1 MVELNLKSMDN
12 KIILTIGR
20 QFGSG
25 GREVGQKL
33 AKELGIGYY
42 DKELMALAAKESG
55 LSEEFFEKAD
65 EKASSGLAYAFTMGY
80 SYMGLF
86 PPYADVLSND
96 RLFLYQSDTIRN
108 LAEKGSCVIV
118 GRCADYILRD
128 NPDCLSFFIHNN
140 KENRIQRIIESQNLT
155 VEQAEELMLK
165 TDKSRAA
172 YYNYYTNKEWGVA
185 STYNFSIDV
194 SVLRM
199 QSAKTA
205 ITPPMASEPVSPMK
219 IWAGKE
225 LYHRKP
231 KQATAAHTAITVRS
245 RGSDT
250 A

>member
-1 MVELNLKSMDN
+1 
-12 KIILTIGR
+12 
-20 QFGSG
+20 
-25 GREVGQKL
+25 
-33 AKELGIGYY
+33 
-42 DKELMALAAKESG
+42 MALAAKESG

-108 LAEKGSCVIV
+108 LEEKGSCVIV

-165 TDKSRAA
+165 I
-172 YYNYYTNKEWGVA
+172 E
-185 STYNFSIDV
+185 
-194 SVLRM
+194 
-199 QSAKTA
+199 
-205 ITPPMASEPVSPMK
+205 
-219 IWAGKE
+219 
-225 LYHRKP
+225 
-231 KQATAAHTAITVRS
+231 S
-245 RGSDT
+245 RGMHVEAFESYLMMHRCGMPPHGGLGLGLERFT
-250 A
+250 ARLLGFENVRNASLFPRDIHRLIP